1 MAREETGPRPSKG
14 AQGNDMFV
22 RVGVGECAIIVVL
35 LLILIVG
42 LVISIR
48 LRRQ

>member
-1 MAREETGPRPSKG
+1 
-14 AQGNDMFV
+14 MFV
-22 RVGVGECAIIVVL
+22 RVGVGECAIIAVL

-48 LRRQ
+48 LRGQ

>member
-1 MAREETGPRPSKG
+1 
-14 AQGNDMFV
+14 MFV

-42 LVISIR
+42 VFISIR
-48 LRRQ
+48 QRRQ